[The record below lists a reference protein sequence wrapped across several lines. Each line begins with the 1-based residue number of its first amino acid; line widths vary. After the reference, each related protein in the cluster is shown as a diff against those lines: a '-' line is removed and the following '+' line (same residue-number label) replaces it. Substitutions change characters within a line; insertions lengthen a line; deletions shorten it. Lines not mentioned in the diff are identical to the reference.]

1 MSESCVI
8 CSGTPAEM
16 RQLVGVWVRLCQI
29 HIDRFWPP
37 RETLAD
43 RVRALPGSGC
53 ECAAWTVEAGWH
65 SPDCHWEA
73 VEEFRNRV
81 LALLTVPSAG
91 PPIAGAGRVSE
102 LTAGGTLDGSAEAI
116 VAARQAT

>member
-81 LALLTVPSAG
+81 LALLPASAPLDITGGDVPSLTG
-91 PPIAGAGRVSE
+91 SGVSS
-102 LTAGGTLDGSAEAI
+102 SAE
-116 VAARQAT
+116 VAAR